1 MRKINRDSTFVF
13 YLVTAVY
20 WFSLYS
26 YGSVLSNHSASL
38 GADAAMVGLI
48 SGSYGFAQMILRLPV
63 GVVSDV
69 IRKRK
74 VFIGIGLLFSI
85 ASGIGLGLAST
96 PAEMLV
102 FRSLAGVSVASFI
115 VFPGYMTET
124 YTHLDNHRAM
134 GNMTASSRMG
144 RTVAI
149 LAGGLVAQMLG
160 GSWAFLIGGIA
171 AAVCL
176 IPYLILP
183 GDTYGDGHK
192 KHSVKELLS
201 VIRDRH
207 LLVSAVTAIFF
218 QFGTFAAIY
227 TFTPMLAKD
236 IGISEAGIGLLT
248 AFFTLS
254 GSFSSILAGSYF
266 KRKFGTVKTVAAAF
280 LTSAVIFWLMP
291 RGSGATAL
299 FALQF
304 AAGFS
309 MGVILPL
316 LMARSMN
323 NVPVEKKGTAMGYF
337 QSIYG
342 IGIISGPYFVG
353 LVIKND
359 NIERGYTVIAAVC
372 IAAAVFTLLTG
383 GGSLKNG
390 LEKYKK
396 RI

>member
-1 MRKINRDSTFVF
+1 MKSKNGNSTFIF
-13 YLVTAVY
+13 YLVTATY

-26 YGSVLSNHSASL
+26 YGSVLSNYSASL
-38 GADAAMVGLI
+38 GADVTMVGLI

-63 GVVSDV
+63 GVFSDV

-74 VFIGIGLLFSI
+74 IFIGIGLLFSI

-96 PAEMLV
+96 PIQMLV
-102 FRSLAGVSVASFI
+102 FRSLAGVSVSTFI

-134 GNMTASSRMG
+134 GNMTASSRIG

-149 LAGGLVAQMLG
+149 LAGGLVAQILG

-176 IPYLILP
+176 MPYLLLP

-192 KHSVKELLS
+192 KHSVRELLN

-207 LLVSAVTAIFF
+207 LFISAITAVFF

-248 AFFTLS
+248 AFFTLT

-266 KRKFGTVKTVAAAF
+266 KREFGTVKTVAAAF
-280 LTSAVIFWLMP
+280 LVSGVIFWLMP
-291 RGSGATAL
+291 RGGGVITL

-342 IGIISGPYFVG
+342 IGIISGPYLVG
-353 LVIKND
+353 LVINNG
-359 NIERGYTVIAAVC
+359 NIEDGYTVIAGVC
-372 IAAAVFTLLTG
+372 IAAAAFTLLTG
-383 GGSLKNG
+383 RETVKNG
-390 LEKYKK
+390 LEKHKK